1 MMNLRFPRFL
11 TINFITSLI
20 IAYVGCFILT
30 KLGLNDVLYIGNL
43 FGIYFL
49 IIYGLNILVEE
60 GYIKNNYLRFVFA
73 GIYILIFDIVFI
85 LTVPLIFNYNPFL
98 PADCLNFVIFNH
110 KFNLMMNSIFYM
122 VIFAIVILIFN
133 YFLYKSEME
142 FNN

>member
-1 MMNLRFPRFL
+1 MNLRFPRFL

>member
-1 MMNLRFPRFL
+1 MNLRFPRFL

-60 GYIKNNYLRFVFA
+60 GYIRNNYLRFVFA

-98 PADCLNFVIFNH
+98 PADYLNFVIFNH
-110 KFNLMMNSIFYM
+110 KFNIMMNSIFYM

-133 YFLYKSEME
+133 YFLYKSEAE
-142 FNN
+142 INN

>member
-1 MMNLRFPRFL
+1 MNLRFPRFL
-11 TINFITSLI
+11 TINFITSLT

-60 GYIKNNYLRFVFA
+60 GYIRNNYLRFVFA

-98 PADCLNFVIFNH
+98 PADYLNFVMFNH
-110 KFNLMMNSIFYM
+110 KFNIMMNSIFYM

-133 YFLYKSEME
+133 YFLYKSEAE
-142 FNN
+142 INN

>member
-60 GYIKNNYLRFVFA
+60 GYIRNNYLRFVFA

-98 PADCLNFVIFNH
+98 PADYLNFVIFNH
-110 KFNLMMNSIFYM
+110 KFNIMMNSIFYM

-133 YFLYKSEME
+133 YFLYKSEAE
-142 FNN
+142 INN